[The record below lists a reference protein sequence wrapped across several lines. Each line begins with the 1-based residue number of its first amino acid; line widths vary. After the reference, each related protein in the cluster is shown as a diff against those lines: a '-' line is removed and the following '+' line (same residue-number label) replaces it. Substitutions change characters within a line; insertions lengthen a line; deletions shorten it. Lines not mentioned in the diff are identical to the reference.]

1 MSPAP
6 ARAPAVA
13 ADAPALW
20 VRQLAE
26 ADLDAIEALHHLS
39 MGADIR
45 PDIVKPEKR
54 SFFAGILGGRGAA
67 WGLFEGGD
75 MVAYAILQ
83 HAILPD
89 DDPRPLLGLGD
100 GIRIAKLAGAGVA
113 PSHRGRQLQRRLIAL
128 RVEAAGDSDVLF
140 STAAPLNVPS
150 WTNLIAEGFAVRAIV
165 TRYGGLVRFLLVR
178 ERAAGPVPAALAA
191 DGRALAPLD
200 LDGQQALLA
209 AGWRGAGLARIDGAP
224 AILYVPPSTR

>member
-6 ARAPAVA
+6 ARSPAA
-13 ADAPALW
+13 LADTPSLQASRLG
-20 VRQLAE
+20 E

-54 SFFAGILGGRGAA
+54 SFFAGILGGRGGAF
-67 WGLFEGGD
+67 GLFDGGT

-89 DDPRPLLGLGD
+89 DDPRPLLGLSAQPSL
-100 GIRIAKLAGAGVA
+100 AKLAGAGVA
-113 PSHRGRQLQRRLIAL
+113 PSHRGQGLQRRLIHL
-128 RVEAAGDSDVLF
+128 RVEAAGDADLLF
-140 STAAPLNVPS
+140 STAAPLNTPS
-150 WTNLIAEGFAVRAIV
+150 WTNLIAEGFAIRAIV

-178 ERAAGPVPAALAA
+178 ERGAGPVPAALVAA
-191 DGRALAPLD
+191 GRALAPLD
-200 LDGQQALLA
+200 LDGQRAVLA
-209 AGWRGAGLARIDGAP
+209 AGWRGAGLARIAGEP
-224 AILYVPPSTR
+224 AILYVPPAAR